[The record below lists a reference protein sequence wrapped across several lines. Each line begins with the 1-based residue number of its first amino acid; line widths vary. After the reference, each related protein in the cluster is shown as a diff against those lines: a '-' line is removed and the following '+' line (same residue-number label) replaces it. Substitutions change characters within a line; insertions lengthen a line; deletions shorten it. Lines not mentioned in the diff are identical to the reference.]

1 MGKVLP
7 KKRGKSKDEPIIRKR
22 RNDLTLARQVGERMR
37 DFRLARRLSLAQ
49 LHARGAPTPTQ
60 MSSIERGHVDFTV
73 DTIGNI
79 AAALRVR
86 PWQLLTADP
95 LFAFDLDEARRIL
108 FILPDIDVL
117 EPPPT
122 PKTAKAW
129 DLVKAR
135 KGGKL

>member
-7 KKRGKSKDEPIIRKR
+7 KKRGKSKDEPVIRKR

-37 DFRLARRLSLAQ
+37 ELRLALRLSLAQ
-49 LHARGAPTPTQ
+49 MYERGGPTPSQ

-73 DTIGNI
+73 ETIGDV

-86 PWQLLTADP
+86 PWQLLTDDAS
-95 LFAFDLDEARRIL
+95 LAFDLDEARRIL
-108 FILPDIDVL
+108 FVLPDISVL
-117 EPPPT
+117 EPAPT
-122 PKTAKAW
+122 PKRAKAW
-129 DLVKAR
+129 DHIKAR

>member
-7 KKRGKSKDEPIIRKR
+7 KKGGKSKDEPVIRKR

-86 PWQLLTADP
+86 PWQLLTDDP
-95 LFAFDLDEARRIL
+95 LLAFDLDEARRIM

-122 PKTAKAW
+122 PKRAKAW